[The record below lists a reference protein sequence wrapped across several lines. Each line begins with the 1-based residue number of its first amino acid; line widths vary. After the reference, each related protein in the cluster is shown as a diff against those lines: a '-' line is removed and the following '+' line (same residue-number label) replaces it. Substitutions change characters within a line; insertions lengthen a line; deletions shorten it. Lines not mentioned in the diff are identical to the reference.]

1 MRSNRD
7 NKADLFGTSYGILYG
22 AVIAIAYLFVKIR
35 GHDGGLALFAAA
47 SSVSFLLHL
56 VISPLRTFRGLL
68 DRQMLFRGLLYGLTQ
83 VLIFKAQASGNT
95 SAALVAST
103 MGSVFGVI
111 LGRLLLGERIQGIA
125 VLAAALCFAAVLI
138 YAPILLHSYW
148 GMLGGLIQGTGFVLS
163 RSLMVQKKSIP
174 QSISTGFFAA
184 SAVSLFALLASGSSL
199 SALQVGID
207 NLVVTVTIAIVV
219 QYAFF
224 KLYKMM
230 DAQRASL
237 LTLSR
242 IPWAIGLE
250 HLLLGSTIVPT
261 QLFSSA
267 LISTGS
273 ALLLFD
279 ANLQNKKAALKT

>member
-1 MRSNRD
+1 MTS
-7 NKADLFGTSYGILYG
+7 KVQKTADFWATSYGILYG
-22 AVIAIAYLFVKIR
+22 AVVAIAYLFVKVR

-47 SSVSFLLHL
+47 SVSAFLIHL
-56 VISPLRTFRGLL
+56 ALFPKNTFQGLW
-68 DRQMLFRGLLYGLTQ
+68 DRQMLIRGLLYGGTQ

-103 MGSVFGVI
+103 LGAVFGVI
-111 LGRLLLGERIQGIA
+111 LGRLILGERIHGVAMIS
-125 VLAAALCFAAVLI
+125 VFLCFSAVCV
-138 YAPILLHSYW
+138 YAPLLLHSYW

-184 SAVSLFALLASGSSL
+184 SVVSVFALLASGSVI
-199 SALQVGID
+199 SALHVGMD
-207 NLVVTVTIAIVV
+207 NLLITVVIAIVV

-224 KLYKMM
+224 QLYRIM

-242 IPWAIGLE
+242 IPWAMSLE
-250 HLLLGSTIVPT
+250 HALLGSEIGPS
-261 QLFSSA
+261 QLLSSS
-267 LISTGS
+267 LITLGS
-273 ALLLFD
+273 AILLLD
-279 ANLQNKKAALKT
+279 SNLQLKRTTLKT